1 MRTNYLLFS
10 ILLITFAALPAG
22 LCAQN
27 LEEIGTAIQS
37 GNAQN
42 VAKYFDASIE
52 ITISSTEHDYSKAQG
67 EMVLKDFFAHNT
79 PTTFSIIHKGSSK
92 QGSQYGIGTL
102 VTGNGKFRTYVYIK
116 QKGNIF
122 YVEELRFEKD

>member
-1 MRTNYLLFS
+1 MRTNYLQFPL
-10 ILLITFAALPAG
+10 LLIVFALLPVQ
-22 LCAQN
+22 LWAQN

-42 VAKYFDASIE
+42 VAKYFDTSIE

-67 EMVLKDFFAHNT
+67 EMVLKDFFAHNA
-79 PTTFSIIHKGSSK
+79 PSSFSIIHKGSSK

-102 VTGNGKFRTYVYIK
+102 VTNNGKFRTYVYIK
-116 QKGNIF
+116 QKGNVF